1 MGCVVRIHR
10 PNLTKEE
17 RKIREENIKK
27 ALIEFYKETHK
38 GEIQNGK

>member
-1 MGCVVRIHR
+1 MGCVVRIHH

-27 ALIEFYKETHK
+27 ALIVFYKETNK
-38 GEIQNGK
+38 ESKNV